1 MSERHIETKQPVTA
15 AGRGLALT
23 GARALNVVQGMAL
36 AWLVVLG
43 VVTIGAPAGTSA
55 VTLPGVDLLSSDPA
69 VAEMAALTDLP
80 VIARVISWAG
90 TAALFLALA
99 LALGAAAQV
108 ARPVARAAPF
118 APGIARALRSAS
130 VALVTAAVVVPL
142 ARFVSVAQV
151 ERWVQAA
158 PVREWGEITLHT
170 SGAGVGTPVALLV
183 LAFATGVLAA
193 AFRQG
198 ERLRQETDGL
208 V

>member
-1 MSERHIETKQPVTA
+1 
-15 AGRGLALT
+15 
-23 GARALNVVQGMAL
+23 MAL
-36 AWLVVLG
+36 AWVVILG
-43 VVTIGAPAGTSA
+43 VVTLGAPTGISA
-55 VTLPGVDLLSSDPA
+55 ATLPGVDLLRSDPG
-69 VAEMAALTDLP
+69 VAEMAALSDLP
-80 VIARVISWAG
+80 LIARVISWTG
-90 TAALFLALA
+90 TAEIFLALA
-99 LALGAAAQV
+99 LALGAASQV
-108 ARPVARAAPF
+108 ARHVALANPF

-130 VALVTAAVVVPL
+130 VALLTAAVVVPL

-158 PVREWGEITLHT
+158 PAREWGEITLHT
-170 SGAGVGTPVALLV
+170 SGVGVGTPVALLV